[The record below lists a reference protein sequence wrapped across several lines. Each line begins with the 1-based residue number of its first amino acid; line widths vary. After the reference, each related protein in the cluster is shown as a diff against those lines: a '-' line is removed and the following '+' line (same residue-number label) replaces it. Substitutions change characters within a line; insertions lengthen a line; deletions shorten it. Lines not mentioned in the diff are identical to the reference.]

1 MSTRFNRDDPSV
13 KDDRLFVTDFQVDQ
27 GGQDE
32 DLLQI
37 AKDFGCL
44 PCIGNGLVVTSK
56 SESDHKVEVSTG
68 WAYDLNGHRIT
79 LESAQNRE
87 AELEDTSG
95 GNNYII
101 LSHQDDYDTPRNAH
115 RTGTEYQTRK
125 KDFFLIS
132 VSTSA
137 PGINDIVL
145 ANGKQTGT
153 GPITVLD
160 DVWPNRLVRTCKLIP
175 HSSIPEVAEE
185 EGTGTG
191 AKPPPPGSKPEL
203 PDYPKGKGVAKK
215 VPMPIILHG
224 NRGTTSWEG
233 IETVMPE
240 ELGRVPAVTNVLTLE
255 RVNLKS
261 GTPLAD
267 VLVWIGDWG
276 QGQQDGSNP
285 KKCNFSSVKSGAE
298 WADKLWITGPDD
310 DPSGPGYYYL
320 VRGDESWHSK
330 ITDSGYTEGTN
341 WVTCEEDLKDAD
353 SHTFYVC
360 PYAERYQEQALPFK
374 TDTDLDFT
382 RPKTV
387 LQYNRI
393 ASPVAPVVRFDGL
406 NLGGKYKL
414 KVASVVSSDNYTNW
428 ATKDFIVG
436 SDLVVCWYPASP
448 NLNVIPV
455 DGGVEITIPAKDTGE
470 DPEAYEL
477 CYTYGTEANPDP
489 PAPEFTNSEHPT
501 IRVKERK
508 FKIDAPPGRKVRVKC
523 RAIRTRM
530 VMRCT
535 TGNKILEPE
544 DTYIV
549 AGGVGLRRNRKIFTN
564 PIEEDT
570 IVSEG
575 TALVDQQKI
584 PNPIWPKSIALF
596 NPTTEPALPQKDFE
610 VYVHGSNQTYTLGRK
625 ILIGTGGIATEIAP
639 KGWVEQPISDY
650 RITDPGVMITI
661 KNIHS
666 TNDQSFDLR
675 YTVEYCEDSEAELE
689 KLGQE

>member
-145 ANGKQTGT
+145 ANCKQTGT

-215 VPMPIILHG
+215 VPMPIILS
-224 NRGTTSWEG
+224 GTRDGSSWNG
-233 IETVMPE
+233 IETVLRQD
-240 ELGRVPAVTNVLTLE
+240 LGRTAAVTNTLTLE

-267 VLVWIGDWG
+267 VQIWIGDWG
-276 QGQQDGSNP
+276 IGIRDSGNH
-285 KKCNFSSVKSGAE
+285 KKCNFTMPAESGVSG
-298 WADKLWITGPDD
+298 WDDGLWIT
-310 DPSGPGYYYL
+310 DPPKYYYL
-320 VRGDESWHSK
+320 VRSDESWFSK
-330 ITDSGYTEGTN
+330 ITDSGDS
-341 WVTCEEDLKDAD
+341 WVICEDDLPDAD
-353 SHTFYVC
+353 SHEFYIC
-360 PYAERYQEQALPFK
+360 PYAEKYRGQAFPYK
-374 TDTDLDFT
+374 TDAEINLI
-382 RPKTV
+382 RPKTAD
-387 LQYNRI
+387 QFNRTF
-393 ASPVAPVVRFDGL
+393 SPVAPIVMIENL

-414 KVASVVSSDNYTNW
+414 KVASVVSGDNYTQW
-428 ATKDFIVG
+428 VSTDFIVG
-436 SDLVVCWYPASP
+436 QDLVMCWYPASE
-448 NLNVIPV
+448 NITVTPV
-455 DGGVEITIPAKDTGE
+455 DGGVQVTIPGKASGVE
-470 DPEAYEL
+470 PEAYEL
-477 CYTYGTEANPDP
+477 CYTYGLDPATIPDP
-489 PAPEFTNSEHPT
+489 DFDNPEHSTVRTSE
-501 IRVKERK
+501 RVIKLD
-508 FKIDAPPGRKVRVKC
+508 IPPGYAIKVIA
-523 RAIRTRM
+523 RAVSRRII
-530 VMRCT
+530 MRCSGVDKT
-535 TGNKILEPE
+535 LTPA
-544 DTYIV
+544 DSYVT
-549 AGGVGLRRNRKIFTN
+549 AGGVGLRRNRKSFTGM
-564 PIEEDT
+564 IAEIDLAAQA
-570 IVSEG
+570 
-575 TALVDQQKI
+575 TALVDEVPL
-584 PNPIWPKSIALF
+584 PNPIWPEKIFLF
-596 NPTTEPALPQKDFE
+596 NPTELAQTDFE
-610 VYVHGSNQTYTLGRK
+610 VYIHGGNQTYTSGRK
-625 ILIGTGGIATEIAP
+625 IEIGTGGDEEEVAARSS
-639 KGWVEQPISDY
+639 VELGIQDY
-650 RITDPGVMITI
+650 RITDDTMMVTI
-661 KNIHS
+661 KNIGS
-666 TNDQSFDLR
+666 SPQTFDLR
-675 YTVEYCEDSEAELE
+675 YGVQYREDSESEMA
-689 KLGQE
+689 